1 MNEIDKMLLT
11 KIDTKLEI
19 LIKQYNTERIDVE
32 KRIRFLEKYA
42 YLMIGGTALLS
53 SILGAIIKVVVTS

>member
-1 MNEIDKMLLT
+1 MNENDKMLLT

-19 LIKQYNTERIDVE
+19 LIKQYNTERLDVE

-53 SILGAIIKVVVTS
+53 SVLGAIIKVVVTS